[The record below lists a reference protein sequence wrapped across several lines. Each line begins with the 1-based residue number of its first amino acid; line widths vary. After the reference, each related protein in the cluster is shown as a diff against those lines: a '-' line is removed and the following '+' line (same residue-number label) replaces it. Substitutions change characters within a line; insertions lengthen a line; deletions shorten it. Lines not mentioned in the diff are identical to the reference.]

1 LNAFGIPLSG
11 IRIWGK
17 LTPNQVAELLGRTDM
32 FLDLSEW
39 QAMGLTTLEAMASG
53 AVVIVPRNGGT
64 KEFCIDGES
73 GIVLDESDEE
83 AYFNAASALIRDS
96 HTRFGLGKKAME
108 VASAL
113 SPEVAA
119 YKFLNCFWNEA
130 PSPFK
135 QRGRGYNRRLWQQ
148 IAPRFRRVG
157 RLSAKATRPGCR
169 SRVRRASAKPA
180 CYSVA

>member
-1 LNAFGIPLSG
+1 
-11 IRIWGK
+11 
-17 LTPNQVAELLGRTDM
+17 M

-53 AVVIVPRNGGT
+53 AAVIVPQNGGT
-64 KEFCIDGES
+64 KEFCIHGES
-73 GIVLDESDEE
+73 GIVLDGSDED

-119 YKFLNCFWNEA
+119 YRFLNCFWNEA
-130 PSPFK
+130 PVP
-135 QRGRGYNRRLWQQ
+135 L
-148 IAPRFRRVG
+148 
-157 RLSAKATRPGCR
+157 
-169 SRVRRASAKPA
+169 
-180 CYSVA
+180 